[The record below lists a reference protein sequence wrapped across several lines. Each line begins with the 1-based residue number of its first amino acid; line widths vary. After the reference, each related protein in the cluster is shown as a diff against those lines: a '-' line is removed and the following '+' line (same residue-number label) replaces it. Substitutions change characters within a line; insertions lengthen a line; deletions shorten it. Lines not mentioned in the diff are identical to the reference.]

1 MQAGLASVLRGALLT
16 GLYFAGAVIAVL
28 YLRTPAD
35 VTLFWPAAGIGF
47 AAVLR
52 YGPWQSLS
60 IVVAMLLL
68 HLFVV
73 PVPPLFMAYS
83 LASNFLATLVAAWY
97 VRRSRDRER
106 RLHLR
111 TSDGFL
117 LLRGGML
124 LSAISATI
132 GTIGMVHTGMAPSAD
147 AGRVALQWAMGDLL
161 GVTCL
166 GPLLLYLFYR
176 KPDAQA
182 RYPAGRLEMLG
193 WTVLVAMML
202 GVVYTIGKMGSQYP
216 LALASLP
223 LGLLLWS
230 AVRYPPLVT
239 LVGTAIVIVCV
250 SLMTGLGVGGFER
263 PQTLHDS
270 LLMMVMLVMYSI
282 IPVLLLASRH
292 EREYATAALHQRAT
306 RDTLTGLLNRDAFEE
321 QARAL
326 LASSKETLTLI
337 YADLDHFKLVNDS
350 ASHVAG
356 DEMIRGVA
364 ALFREQFDEDTLIAR
379 TGGDEFAVLVAMDER
394 AASTRAR
401 RLLAAIENLRVAW
414 QGQNLGTTGS
424 IGLATS
430 QPPHLAFDELLSQT
444 DASCFA
450 AKELG
455 GNRSFA
461 AASNPD
467 EIRQR
472 TRAMHTAIAARE
484 ALDKRHFA
492 LWCQPIVDLR
502 NPGPWQS
509 HFEVLVRWQDAE
521 GNLRPPAELV
531 AAAERY
537 RLGPRL
543 DRYVLDATL
552 GWLEQHPEAAAQ
564 VEQCSLNIGGTTL
577 VDEDFGDYFA
587 ARLRRAPLRPE
598 QLCLEITETSVVRD
612 MTRARR
618 FIGRMHDLGCRFA
631 LDDFGTGFCS
641 FGYLRDLDVDYLK
654 IDGSFVRD
662 LDSIPDHARP
672 DDGPGHRRDNGSG
685 LSEAVVRSITE
696 IAHVLGKR
704 AVAEQAETELQL
716 EHLRGIGVDYAQ
728 GYVFARPQRIE
739 AFFAAVPD

>member
-1 MQAGLASVLRGALLT
+1 MQANLASVLRGALLT
-16 GLYFAGAVIAVL
+16 GLYFAGAVIAVF
-28 YLRTPAD
+28 YLRTPSD
-35 VTLFWPAAGIGF
+35 VTLFWPAAGIGL
-47 AAVLR
+47 AAVIR
-52 YGPWQSLS
+52 YGLWQTLT
-60 IVVAMLLL
+60 IPIAMLLL

-83 LASNFLATLVAAWY
+83 LASNTLATLVAGWY
-97 VRRSRDRER
+97 VRRGNDRNR
-106 RLHLR
+106 RIQLR
-111 TSDGFL
+111 TSDGYL
-117 LLRGGML
+117 LLRGGLL
-124 LSAISATI
+124 LSAVSAAI
-132 GTIGMVHTGMAPSAD
+132 GTAGMLHGGMAPTAD
-147 AGRVALQWAMGDLL
+147 LARVFLQWTLGDLL

-176 KPDAQA
+176 KPGGAPPRKVVGRFEVLGWSLLVA
-182 RYPAGRLEMLG
+182 LMLGLVYVTGRLG
-193 WTVLVAMML
+193 T
-202 GVVYTIGKMGSQYP
+202 QYP

-239 LVGTAIVIVCV
+239 LLGTAIVIVCV
-250 SLMTGLGVGGFER
+250 SVMTGLGMGGLDR
-263 PQTLHDS
+263 PHTLHDGV
-270 LLMMVMLVMYSI
+270 LMMAMLVMYSI

-292 EREYATAALHQRAT
+292 EHAHATAALHQRAT

-321 QARAL
+321 QARAQL
-326 LASSKETLTLI
+326 SESNGTLTLL
-337 YADLDHFKLVNDS
+337 YTDLDHFKLVNDS

-364 ALFREQFDEDTLIAR
+364 ALFRDEFGEDTLIAR
-379 TGGDEFAVLVAMDER
+379 TGGDEFAVLATMDER

-401 RLLAAIENLRVAW
+401 RLLAAIEKLRVAW
-414 QGQNLGTTGS
+414 LGQNLGTTAS

-430 QPPHLAFDELLSQT
+430 QPPHLAFDDLLSQT
-444 DASCFA
+444 DAACFA

-484 ALDKRHFA
+484 ALDHRRFA

-502 NPGPWQS
+502 NPGPSQS
-509 HFEVLVRWQDAE
+509 HFEVLVRWVDTD

-552 GWLEQHPEAAAQ
+552 TWLEQDPDAAAQ
-564 VEQCSLNIGGTTL
+564 VEQCSINIGGTTL
-577 VDEDFGDYFA
+577 VDEDFGDFVA
-587 ARLRRAPLRPE
+587 ARLRRSPLRAE

-618 FIGRMHDLGCRFA
+618 FIGRMRDLGFRFA

-662 LDSIPDHARP
+662 LDNA
-672 DDGPGHRRDNGSG
+672 G

-716 EHLRGIGVDYAQ
+716 QHLRGIGVDYAQ
-728 GYVFARPQRIE
+728 GYVFQRPRPITD
-739 AFFAAVPD
+739 FFAGDPPT

>member
-1 MQAGLASVLRGALLT
+1 MQANLASVLRGALLT
-16 GLYFAGAVIAVL
+16 GLYFAGAVAAVF
-28 YLRTPAD
+28 YLRTPSD
-35 VTLFWPAAGIGF
+35 VTLFWPAAGIGL
-47 AAVLR
+47 AAVIR
-52 YGPWQSLS
+52 YGLWQT
-60 IVVAMLLL
+60 ITIPIAMLLL

-83 LASNFLATLVAAWY
+83 LASNTLATLLAGWY
-97 VRRSRDRER
+97 VRRGHARNR
-106 RLHLR
+106 RIHLR
-111 TSDGFL
+111 TADGYL
-117 LLRGGML
+117 LLRSGILLSVVSAALGTAGML
-124 LSAISATI
+124 HA
-132 GTIGMVHTGMAPSAD
+132 GMAPASELA
-147 AGRVALQWAMGDLL
+147 RIFLQWTLGDLL

-166 GPLLLYLFYR
+166 GPLLLFLFYR
-176 KPDAQA
+176 RPGVAP
-182 RYPAGRLEMLG
+182 RRLVGRFEVLG
-193 WTVLVAMML
+193 WSILVALVL
-202 GVVYTIGKMGSQYP
+202 GVVYVTGRLGTQYP

-239 LVGTAIVIVCV
+239 LLGTAIVIVCI
-250 SLMTGLGVGGFER
+250 SLMTGLGMGGLDR
-263 PQTLHDS
+263 PQTVHDGV
-270 LLMMVMLVMYSI
+270 LMMAMLVMYSI

-292 EREYATAALHQRAT
+292 EHAQATAALHQRAT

-321 QARAL
+321 QARAQ
-326 LASSKETLTLI
+326 LAESNGTLTLI
-337 YADLDHFKLVNDS
+337 YTDLDHFKLVNDS

-364 ALFREQFDEDTLIAR
+364 ALFREEFGEDTLIAR
-379 TGGDEFAVLVAMDER
+379 TGGDEFAVLATMDEH

-401 RLLAAIENLRVAW
+401 RLLAAIEKLRVAW
-414 QGQNLGTTGS
+414 LGQNMGTTAS

-444 DASCFA
+444 DAACFA

-484 ALDKRHFA
+484 ALDQRRFA

-502 NPGPWQS
+502 NPGPSQS
-509 HFEVLVRWQDAE
+509 HFEVLVRWVDTD

-552 GWLEQHPEAAAQ
+552 TWLEQHPEAAAQ
-564 VEQCSLNIGGTTL
+564 VEQCSINIGGTTL
-577 VDEDFGDYFA
+577 VDEDFGDFVA
-587 ARLRRAPLRPE
+587 ARLRRSPLRAE

-618 FIGRMHDLGCRFA
+618 FIGRMRDLGFRFA

-662 LDSIPDHARP
+662 LDNA
-672 DDGPGHRRDNGSG
+672 G

-716 EHLRGIGVDYAQ
+716 QHLRGIGVDYAQ
-728 GYVFARPQRIE
+728 GYVFQRPRPIE
-739 AFFAAVPD
+739 EFFAADPA

>member
-1 MQAGLASVLRGALLT
+1 MQANLASVLRGALLT
-16 GLYFAGAVIAVL
+16 GLYFAGAVAAVF
-28 YLRTPAD
+28 YLRTPSD
-35 VTLFWPAAGIGF
+35 VTLFWPAAGIGL
-47 AAVLR
+47 AAVIR
-52 YGPWQSLS
+52 YGLWQT
-60 IVVAMLLL
+60 ITIPIAMLL

-83 LASNFLATLVAAWY
+83 LASNTVATLVAGWY
-97 VRRSRDRER
+97 VRRGHDRNR
-106 RLHLR
+106 RIHLHTADGYLLLR
-111 TSDGFL
+111 AGFL
-117 LLRGGML
+117 LSVLSAAIGTAGML
-124 LSAISATI
+124 HA
-132 GTIGMVHTGMAPSAD
+132 GMVPAD
-147 AGRVALQWAMGDLL
+147 ELARVFLQWTLGDLL

-176 KPDAQA
+176 KPGGAPPRKTVA
-182 RYPAGRLEMLG
+182 RLEVLG
-193 WTVLVAMML
+193 WSVLVALML
-202 GVVYTIGKMGSQYP
+202 GLVYGTGRLGTQYP

-223 LGLLLWS
+223 LALLLWS

-239 LVGTAIVIVCV
+239 LLGTSIVIVCV
-250 SLMTGLGVGGFER
+250 SLMTGLGIGGLDR
-263 PQTLHDS
+263 PNTIHDGA
-270 LLMMVMLVMYSI
+270 LMMAMLVMYSI

-292 EREYATAALHQRAT
+292 EHAQATAALHQRAT

-321 QARAL
+321 QARAQ
-326 LASSKETLTLI
+326 LAESHGTLTLL
-337 YADLDHFKLVNDS
+337 YTDLDHFKLVNDS

-364 ALFREQFDEDTLIAR
+364 ALFREEFAEDTLIAR
-379 TGGDEFAVLVAMDER
+379 TGGDEFAVLATMDER

-401 RLLAAIENLRVAW
+401 RLLAAIEKLRVAW
-414 QGQNLGTTGS
+414 LGQNLGTTAS

-444 DASCFA
+444 DAACFA

-484 ALDKRHFA
+484 ALDQRRFA

-502 NPGPWQS
+502 NPGPSQS
-509 HFEVLVRWQDAE
+509 HFEVLVRWVDTD

-552 GWLEQHPEAAAQ
+552 TWLEQQPDAAAR
-564 VEQCSLNIGGTTL
+564 VEQCSINIGGTTL
-577 VDEDFGDYFA
+577 VDEDFGDFVA
-587 ARLRRAPLRPE
+587 ARLRRSPLRAE

-618 FIGRMHDLGCRFA
+618 FIGRMRDLGFRFA

-662 LDSIPDHARP
+662 LDNA
-672 DDGPGHRRDNGSG
+672 G

-716 EHLRGIGVDYAQ
+716 QHLREIGVDYAQ
-728 GYVFARPQRIE
+728 GYVFQRPRPI
-739 AFFAAVPD
+739 ADFFAGDPD

>member
-1 MQAGLASVLRGALLT
+1 MQAGLASVVLRGALLT
-16 GLYFAGAVIAVL
+16 GLYFAGAVIAVF

-35 VTLFWPAAGIGF
+35 VTLFWPAAGIGL
-47 AAVLR
+47 AAVVR
-52 YGPWQSLS
+52 YGLPQVLT
-60 IVVAMLLL
+60 IPLAMLLL
-68 HLFVV
+68 HLVVV
-73 PVPPLFMAYS
+73 PVPPLFLAYS
-83 LASNFLATLVAAWY
+83 LASNTLATLFAGWY
-97 VRRSRDRER
+97 VRRNLHFDRR
-106 RLHLR
+106 IHLR
-111 TSDGFL
+111 TSDGFM
-117 LLRGGML
+117 LLRGGLL
-124 LSAISATI
+124 LSVVSASI
-132 GTIGMVHTGMAPSAD
+132 GSIGMLHAGMTTASELP
-147 AGRVALQWAMGDLL
+147 RVFLQWSLGDLL
-161 GVTCL
+161 GITCL

-176 KPDAQA
+176 KPGVSERRATP
-182 RYPAGRLEMLG
+182 RFEILG
-193 WTVLVAMML
+193 WSVLVALML
-202 GVVYTIGKMGSQYP
+202 GLVYLTGRLGSQYP

-239 LVGTAIVIVCV
+239 LTGTAITIICV
-250 SLMTGLGVGGFER
+250 SLMTGLGMGGLER
-263 PQTLHDS
+263 PQTVHDS
-270 LLMMVMLVMYSI
+270 VLLMVMLVMYSI
-282 IPVLLLASRH
+282 IPVLLASRH
-292 EREYATAALHQRAT
+292 EHAHVTAALHQRAT

-326 LASSKETLTLI
+326 LAESKATLTLL
-337 YADLDHFKLVNDS
+337 YVDLDHFKLVNDS

-364 ALFREQFDEDTLIAR
+364 ALFRDEFGDNALIAR
-379 TGGDEFAVLVAMDER
+379 TGGDEFAVLATVDER

-401 RLLAAIENLRVAW
+401 RLLAAIEKLRVAW
-414 QGQNLGTTGS
+414 QGQNLGTTAS
-424 IGLATS
+424 IGMATS
-430 QPPHLAFDELLSQT
+430 LSPHDTFDELLSQT
-444 DASCFA
+444 DAACFA

-461 AASNPD
+461 AAANPD

-472 TRAMHTAIAARE
+472 TRAMHTANAARE
-484 ALDKRHFA
+484 ALDQRRFT

-502 NPGPWQS
+502 NPGPAQS
-509 HFEVLVRWQDAE
+509 HFEVLVRWLDTD
-521 GNLRPPAELV
+521 GKLRPPAELV
-531 AAAERY
+531 AAAERF

-552 GWLEQHPEAAAQ
+552 EWLEQHPEAAAR
-564 VEQCSLNIGGTTL
+564 VEQCSINIGGTTL
-577 VDEDFGDYFA
+577 VDEDFGDYVA
-587 ARLRRAPLRPE
+587 ARLRRSPLRAE

-618 FIGRMHDLGCRFA
+618 FISRMRDLGCRFA

-662 LDSIPDHARP
+662 LDNA
-672 DDGPGHRRDNGSG
+672 G

-716 EHLRGIGVDYAQ
+716 RHLREIGVDYAQ
-728 GYVFARPQRIE
+728 GYVFQRPRPIE
-739 AFFAAVPD
+739 DFFGGQTA

>member
-1 MQAGLASVLRGALLT
+1 MQARLASVLRGALLT
-16 GLYFAGAVIAVL
+16 GLYFAGAVIAVF

-35 VTLFWPAAGIGF
+35 VTLFWPAAGIGL

-52 YGPWQSLS
+52 YGLWQTLT
-60 IVVAMLLL
+60 IPVAMLLL

-73 PVPPLFMAYS
+73 PVPPVFLGYS
-83 LASNFLATLVAAWY
+83 LASNTLATLLAGWY
-97 VRRSRDRER
+97 VRRGHDRNR
-106 RLHLR
+106 RIHLR

-117 LLRGGML
+117 LLRGGLL
-124 LSAISATI
+124 LSVVSAGI
-132 GTIGMVHTGMAPSAD
+132 GSVGMLHAGMAP
-147 AGRVALQWAMGDLL
+147 AGDIVRLFLQWTLGDLL
-161 GVTCL
+161 GVSTL

-176 KPDAQA
+176 KQGSPA
-182 RYPAGRLEMLG
+182 RKESRRLELLAWPLTVALVLAMVFLVGNLG
-193 WTVLVAMML
+193 T
-202 GVVYTIGKMGSQYP
+202 QYP

-223 LGLLLWS
+223 LGLLIFS
-230 AVRYPPLVT
+230 AVRYTPLVT
-239 LVGTAIVIVCV
+239 LLGTTIVIVCV
-250 SLMTGLGVGGFER
+250 SLMTGLGLGGLER
-263 PQTLHDS
+263 PQTMHDS
-270 LLMMVMLVMYSI
+270 VLMMSMLVMYSI

-292 EREYATAALHQRAT
+292 EHAAATAALHQRAT

-321 QARAL
+321 QARAQ
-326 LASSKETLTLI
+326 LAAGTGTLTLL

-364 ALFREQFDEDTLIAR
+364 ALFREEFGEDTLIAR
-379 TGGDEFAVLVAMDER
+379 TGGDEFAVLATIDER

-401 RLLAAIENLRVAW
+401 RLLSAIERMRVAW
-414 QGQNLGTTGS
+414 LGQNLGTTAS

-430 QPPHLAFDELLSQT
+430 EPPHLAFDDLLSQT
-444 DASCFA
+444 DAACFA

-467 EIRQR
+467 ELRQR
-472 TRAMHTAIAARE
+472 TRAMHSAMAARE
-484 ALDKRHFA
+484 ALDQRRFV

-502 NPGPWQS
+502 NPAPPQS
-509 HFEVLVRWQDAE
+509 HFEVLVRWMDTD

-543 DRYVLDATL
+543 DRFVLDATL
-552 GWLEQHPEAAAQ
+552 GWLEQHPEATAQ
-564 VEQCSLNIGGTTL
+564 VEQCCINIGGTTL
-577 VDEDFGDYFA
+577 VDEDFGDFVA
-587 ARLRRAPLRPE
+587 ARLRRSPLRAE

-612 MTRARR
+612 MTRARH
-618 FIGRMHDLGCRFA
+618 FIGRMRDLGCRFA

-662 LDSIPDHARP
+662 LDDIHDE
-672 DDGPGHRRDNGSG
+672 GGS

-716 EHLRGIGVDYAQ
+716 QRLREIGVDYAQ
-728 GYVFARPQRIE
+728 GYVYQRPRPIA
-739 AFFAAVPD
+739 AFFAGDLG

>member
-1 MQAGLASVLRGALLT
+1 MQAGMASVLRGALLT
-16 GLYFAGAVIAVL
+16 GLYLVGAVAAVF

-35 VTLFWPAAGIGF
+35 VTLFWPASGIGY
-47 AAVLR
+47 AAVVRYGLR
-52 YGPWQSLS
+52 YAA
-60 IVVAMLLL
+60 IVPIATLLL

-83 LASNFLATLVAAWY
+83 IASNTLATLLAGWY
-97 VRRSRDRER
+97 ARRGRDR

-111 TSDGFL
+111 TSDGFM
-117 LLRGGML
+117 LLRGGAL
-124 LSAISATI
+124 LSLTSGAIGS
-132 GTIGMVHTGMAPSAD
+132 IGMLHSGMAPTSD
-147 AGRVALQWAMGDLL
+147 IDRVFLQWALGDLL
-161 GVTCL
+161 GVSCL
-166 GPLLLYLFYR
+166 APLLLYLLYR
-176 KPDAQA
+176 KPDPLA
-182 RYPAGRLEMLG
+182 RRAANHYELIA
-193 WTVLVAMML
+193 WSVLVVLML
-202 GVVYTIGKMGSQYP
+202 GVVYSIGKVGSQYP

-239 LVGTAIVIVCV
+239 LLGTSIVIVCI
-250 SLMTGLGVGGFER
+250 SMMTGLGVGGLDR

-270 LLMMVMLVMYSI
+270 VLMMVMLVMYSI
-282 IPVLLLASRH
+282 IPVLLLASRQEH
-292 EREYATAALHQRAT
+292 AHATAALHQRAT
-306 RDTLTGLLNRDAFEE
+306 RDTLTGLLNRDTFEE
-321 QARAL
+321 QARQQL
-326 LASSKETLTLI
+326 LASSDTLSLL

-356 DEMIRGVA
+356 DEMIRSVA
-364 ALFREQFDEDTLIAR
+364 ALVRGEFGDDALVAR

-394 AASTRAR
+394 TASSRAR
-401 RLLAAIENLRVAW
+401 FLLGAIERLRVAW
-414 QGQNLGTTGS
+414 QGQNLGTTCS

-430 QPPHLAFDELLSQT
+430 QPPHMGFDELLSQT
-444 DASCFA
+444 DAACFA

-455 GNRSFA
+455 GNRSYA

-467 EIRQR
+467 ELRQR
-472 TRAMHTAIAARE
+472 ARAMHSAIAARE
-484 ALDKRHFA
+484 ALDQRRFT

-502 NPGPWQS
+502 KPGAPQS
-509 HFEVLVRWQDAE
+509 HFEVLVRWLDSD
-521 GNLRPPAELV
+521 GKLRPPAELV

-552 GWLEQHPEAAAQ
+552 SWLEQHPDAAAQ
-564 VEQCSLNIGGTTL
+564 VEQCSINIGGTTL

-587 ARLRRAPLRPE
+587 ARLRRGPLRPQ

-618 FIGRMHDLGCRFA
+618 FIGRMRDLGCRFA

-662 LDSIPDHARP
+662 LD
-672 DDGPGHRRDNGSG
+672 NTG

-704 AVAEQAETELQL
+704 AVAEQAETEMQLQQ
-716 EHLRGIGVDYAQ
+716 LREIGVDYAQ
-728 GYVFARPQRIE
+728 GYVFARPQPVE
-739 AFFAAVPD
+739 AFFAGEPAAA

>member
-1 MQAGLASVLRGALLT
+1 MQARLASVLRGALLT
-16 GLYFAGAVIAVL
+16 GLYFAGAVIAVF
-28 YLRTPAD
+28 YLRTPSD
-35 VTLFWPAAGIGF
+35 VTLFWPAAGIGL
-47 AAVLR
+47 AAVIR
-52 YGPWQSLS
+52 YGLWQTLT
-60 IVVAMLLL
+60 IPIAMLLL

-83 LASNFLATLVAAWY
+83 LASNTLATLVAGWY
-97 VRRSRDRER
+97 VRRGHER
-106 RLHLR
+106 NRRIQLR
-111 TSDGFL
+111 TSDGYL
-117 LLRGGML
+117 LLRGGLL
-124 LSAISATI
+124 LSAVSAAI
-132 GTIGMVHTGMAPSAD
+132 GTTGMLHGGMAPTAD
-147 AGRVALQWAMGDLL
+147 LARVFLQWTLGDLL

-176 KPDAQA
+176 KPGGAPPRKVVGRFEVLGWSLLVA
-182 RYPAGRLEMLG
+182 LMLGLVYVTGRLG
-193 WTVLVAMML
+193 T
-202 GVVYTIGKMGSQYP
+202 QYP

-239 LVGTAIVIVCV
+239 LLGTSIVIVCV
-250 SLMTGLGVGGFER
+250 SLMTGLGMGGLDR
-263 PQTLHDS
+263 PNTIHDGA
-270 LLMMVMLVMYSI
+270 LMMAMLVMYSI

-292 EREYATAALHQRAT
+292 EHAHATAALHQRAT

-321 QARAL
+321 QARAQ
-326 LASSKETLTLI
+326 LAESNGTLTLL
-337 YADLDHFKLVNDS
+337 YTDLDHFKLVNDS

-364 ALFREQFDEDTLIAR
+364 ALFRDEFGEDTLIAR
-379 TGGDEFAVLVAMDER
+379 TGGDEFAVLATMDER

-401 RLLAAIENLRVAW
+401 RLLAAIEKLRVAW
-414 QGQNLGTTGS
+414 LGQNLGTTAS

-444 DASCFA
+444 DAACFA

-461 AASNPD
+461 TASNPD

-484 ALDKRHFA
+484 ALDQRRFA

-502 NPGPWQS
+502 NPGPSQS
-509 HFEVLVRWQDAE
+509 HFEVLVRWVDTD

-552 GWLEQHPEAAAQ
+552 TWLEQHPDAAAQ
-564 VEQCSLNIGGTTL
+564 VEQCSINIGGTTL
-577 VDEDFGDYFA
+577 VDEDFGDFVA
-587 ARLRRAPLRPE
+587 ARLRRSPLRAE

-618 FIGRMHDLGCRFA
+618 FIGRMRDLGFRFA

-662 LDSIPDHARP
+662 LDNA
-672 DDGPGHRRDNGSG
+672 G

-716 EHLRGIGVDYAQ
+716 QHLREIGVDYAQ
-728 GYVFARPQRIE
+728 GYVFQRPRPITD
-739 AFFAAVPD
+739 FFVGDPA

>member
-1 MQAGLASVLRGALLT
+1 MQAVMASVLRGALLT
-16 GLYFAGAVIAVL
+16 GLYFAGAVIAVF

-35 VTLFWPAAGIGF
+35 VTLFWPASGIGF
-47 AAVLR
+47 AAVVR
-52 YGPWQSLS
+52 YGLWQVLT
-60 IVVAMLLL
+60 IPLALLLL

-73 PVPPLFMAYS
+73 PVPPLFLAYS
-83 LASNFLATLVAAWY
+83 IASNTLATLLAGWY
-97 VRRSRDRER
+97 VRHGHQRDR

-111 TSDGFL
+111 TSDGFM
-117 LLRGGML
+117 LLRCGFL
-124 LSAISATI
+124 LSLASATI
-132 GTIGMVHTGMAPSAD
+132 GSVGMLHAGMAPAAD
-147 AGRVALQWAMGDLL
+147 IPRVFLQWALGDLL
-161 GVTCL
+161 GVTSA
-166 GPLLLYLFYR
+166 GPLLLYMFYR
-176 KPDAQA
+176 KPGVAA
-182 RYPAGRLEMLG
+182 HRKTSVLELVG
-193 WTVLVAMML
+193 WSALVVLTL
-202 GVVYTIGKMGSQYP
+202 GVVFAIGRMGSQYP

-223 LGLLLWS
+223 LGLLLLS

-239 LVGTAIVIVCV
+239 LLGTTLVIVCV
-250 SLMTGLGVGGFER
+250 SLMTGLGMGGFER
-263 PQTLHDS
+263 PQTVHDS
-270 LLMMVMLVMYSI
+270 MLMMAMLVMYSI

-292 EREYATAALHQRAT
+292 EHAHATAALHQRAT

-321 QARAL
+321 QARAQ
-326 LASSKETLTLI
+326 LADSNHTLTLI
-337 YADLDHFKLVNDS
+337 YVDLDHFKLVNDS

-364 ALFREQFDEDTLIAR
+364 AVFNDEFDEDTLIAR
-379 TGGDEFAVLVAMDER
+379 TGGDEFAVLAAIDER
-394 AASTRAR
+394 AANTRSR
-401 RLLAAIENLRVAW
+401 RLLSAIEKLRVAW
-414 QGQNLGTTGS
+414 QGQNLGTTAS

-430 QPPHLAFDELLSQT
+430 QPPHPAFDELLSQT
-444 DASCFA
+444 DAACFA

-472 TRAMHTAIAARE
+472 TRAMHSAIAARE
-484 ALDKRHFA
+484 ALDQRRFV
-492 LWCQPIVDLR
+492 LWCQPIIDLR
-502 NPGPWQS
+502 HPGPLQS
-509 HFEVLVRWQDAE
+509 HFEVLVRWLDTD

-564 VEQCSLNIGGTTL
+564 VEQCSINIGGTTL
-577 VDEDFGDYFA
+577 VDEDFGDFLA
-587 ARLRRAPLRPE
+587 ARLRRSPLRAE

-618 FIGRMHDLGCRFA
+618 FIGRMRDLGCRFA

-662 LDSIPDHARP
+662 LDN
-672 DDGPGHRRDNGSG
+672 NGG

-716 EHLRGIGVDYAQ
+716 QHLREMGVDFAQ
-728 GYVFARPQRIE
+728 GYVFQRPQPIDG
-739 AFFAAVPD
+739 FFGLEKA

>member
-1 MQAGLASVLRGALLT
+1 MQANLASVLRGALLT
-16 GLYFAGAVIAVL
+16 GLYFAGAVAAVF
-28 YLRTPAD
+28 YLRTPSD
-35 VTLFWPAAGIGF
+35 VTLFWPAAGIGL
-47 AAVLR
+47 AAVIR
-52 YGPWQSLS
+52 YGLWQT
-60 IVVAMLLL
+60 ITIPIAMLL

-83 LASNFLATLVAAWY
+83 LASNTVATLVAGWY
-97 VRRSRDRER
+97 VRRGHDRNR
-106 RLHLR
+106 RIHLHTADGYLLLR
-111 TSDGFL
+111 AGFL
-117 LLRGGML
+117 LSVLSAAIGTAGML
-124 LSAISATI
+124 HA
-132 GTIGMVHTGMAPSAD
+132 GMVPAD
-147 AGRVALQWAMGDLL
+147 ELARVFLQWTLGDLL

-176 KPDAQA
+176 KPGGAPPRKTVA
-182 RYPAGRLEMLG
+182 RFEVLG
-193 WTVLVAMML
+193 WSVLVALML
-202 GVVYTIGKMGSQYP
+202 GLVYGTGRLGTQYP

-223 LGLLLWS
+223 LALLLWS

-239 LVGTAIVIVCV
+239 LLGTSIVIVCV
-250 SLMTGLGVGGFER
+250 SLMTGLGIGGLDR
-263 PQTLHDS
+263 PNTIHDGA
-270 LLMMVMLVMYSI
+270 LMMAMLVMYSI

-292 EREYATAALHQRAT
+292 EHAQATAALHQRAT

-321 QARAL
+321 QARAQ
-326 LASSKETLTLI
+326 LAESHGTLTLL
-337 YADLDHFKLVNDS
+337 YTDLDHFKLVNDS

-364 ALFREQFDEDTLIAR
+364 ALFREEFAEDTLIAR
-379 TGGDEFAVLVAMDER
+379 TGGDEFAVLATMDER

-401 RLLAAIENLRVAW
+401 RLLAAIEKLRVAW
-414 QGQNLGTTGS
+414 LGQNLGTTAS

-444 DASCFA
+444 DAACFA

-484 ALDKRHFA
+484 ALDQRRFA

-502 NPGPWQS
+502 NPGPSQS
-509 HFEVLVRWQDAE
+509 HFEVLVRWVDTD

-552 GWLEQHPEAAAQ
+552 TWLEQQPDAAAR
-564 VEQCSLNIGGTTL
+564 VEQCSINIGGTTL
-577 VDEDFGDYFA
+577 VDEDFGDFVA
-587 ARLRRAPLRPE
+587 ARLRRSPLRAE

-618 FIGRMHDLGCRFA
+618 FIGRMRDLGFRFA

-662 LDSIPDHARP
+662 LDNA
-672 DDGPGHRRDNGSG
+672 G

-716 EHLRGIGVDYAQ
+716 QHLRGIGVDYAQ
-728 GYVFARPQRIE
+728 GYVFQRPRPI
-739 AFFAAVPD
+739 ADFFAGDPD

>member
-1 MQAGLASVLRGALLT
+1 MQARLASVLRGALLT
-16 GLYFAGAVIAVL
+16 GLYFAGAVIAVF
-28 YLRTPAD
+28 YLRTPSD
-35 VTLFWPAAGIGF
+35 VTLFWPAAGIGL
-47 AAVLR
+47 AAVIR
-52 YGPWQSLS
+52 YGLWQT
-60 IVVAMLLL
+60 ITIPIAMLLL

-83 LASNFLATLVAAWY
+83 LASNTLATLLAGWY
-97 VRRSRDRER
+97 VRRGHDRNR
-106 RLHLR
+106 RIHLR
-111 TSDGFL
+111 TADGYL
-117 LLRGGML
+117 LLRGGLL
-124 LSAISATI
+124 LSVVSAAI
-132 GTIGMVHTGMAPSAD
+132 GTAGMLHAGMVPGVDLA
-147 AGRVALQWAMGDLL
+147 RVFLQWTLGDLL

-176 KPDAQA
+176 KPGGAPP
-182 RYPAGRLEMLG
+182 RKMVGRFEVLGWSGLVALMLG
-193 WTVLVAMML
+193 LVYVTGKL
-202 GVVYTIGKMGSQYP
+202 GTQYP

-230 AVRYPPLVT
+230 AVRYTPLVT
-239 LVGTAIVIVCV
+239 LLGTSIVIVCV
-250 SLMTGLGVGGFER
+250 SLMTGLGMGGLDR
-263 PQTLHDS
+263 PNTIHDGA
-270 LLMMVMLVMYSI
+270 LMMAMLVMYSI

-292 EREYATAALHQRAT
+292 EHAQATAALHQRAT

-321 QARAL
+321 QARAQ
-326 LASSKETLTLI
+326 LAESKGTLTLL
-337 YADLDHFKLVNDS
+337 YTDLDHFKLVNDS

-364 ALFREQFDEDTLIAR
+364 ALFREEFADDTLIAR
-379 TGGDEFAVLVAMDER
+379 TGGDEFAVLATMDER

-401 RLLAAIENLRVAW
+401 RLLAAIEKLRVAW
-414 QGQNLGTTGS
+414 LGQNLGTTAS

-444 DASCFA
+444 DAACFA

-484 ALDKRHFA
+484 ALDQRRFA

-502 NPGPWQS
+502 NPGPSQS
-509 HFEVLVRWQDAE
+509 HFEVLVRWLDTD

-552 GWLEQHPEAAAQ
+552 TWLEQQPEAAAQ
-564 VEQCSLNIGGTTL
+564 VEQCSINIGGTTL
-577 VDEDFGDYFA
+577 VDEDFGDFVA
-587 ARLRRAPLRPE
+587 ARLRRSPLRAE

-618 FIGRMHDLGCRFA
+618 FIGRMRDLGFRFA

-662 LDSIPDHARP
+662 LD
-672 DDGPGHRRDNGSG
+672 NTG

-716 EHLRGIGVDYAQ
+716 QHLRGIGVDYAQ
-728 GYVFARPQRIE
+728 GYVFQRPRPIGD
-739 AFFAAVPD
+739 FFAGDPD

>member
-1 MQAGLASVLRGALLT
+1 MPFLDSRRGRQLLERAL
-16 GLYFAGAVIAVL
+16 
-28 YLRTPAD
+28 D
-35 VTLFWPAAGIGF
+35 
-47 AAVLR
+47 
-52 YGPWQSLS
+52 
-60 IVVAMLLL
+60 
-68 HLFVV
+68 
-73 PVPPLFMAYS
+73 
-83 LASNFLATLVAAWY
+83 
-97 VRRSRDRER
+97 
-106 RLHLR
+106 
-111 TSDGFL
+111 
-117 LLRGGML
+117 
-124 LSAISATI
+124 
-132 GTIGMVHTGMAPSAD
+132 
-147 AGRVALQWAMGDLL
+147 
-161 GVTCL
+161 
-166 GPLLLYLFYR
+166 
-176 KPDAQA
+176 
-182 RYPAGRLEMLG
+182 
-193 WTVLVAMML
+193 
-202 GVVYTIGKMGSQYP
+202 
-216 LALASLP
+216 LALRLAP
-223 LGLLLWS
+223 CRCI
-230 AVRYPPLVT
+230 A
-239 LVGTAIVIVCV
+239 AH
-250 SLMTGLGVGGFER
+250 GGGIR
-263 PQTLHDS
+263 GWRLRRGRRT
-270 LLMMVMLVMYSI
+270 
-282 IPVLLLASRH
+282 
-292 EREYATAALHQRAT
+292 EREHATAALHQRAT

-326 LASSKETLTLI
+326 LASSREVLTLI
-337 YADLDHFKLVNDS
+337 YVDLDHFKLVNDS

-364 ALFREQFDEDTLIAR
+364 ALFRDEFDEDTLIAR
-379 TGGDEFAVLVAMDER
+379 TGGDEFAVLAAMDER
-394 AASTRAR
+394 TASTRAR
-401 RLLAAIENLRVAW
+401 RLLAAIEKLRVAW

-430 QPPHLAFDELLSQT
+430 QPPHMAFDELLSQT
-444 DASCFA
+444 DAACFA

-484 ALDKRHFA
+484 ALDKRHFV

-509 HFEVLVRWQDAE
+509 HFEVLVRWQDAD

-552 GWLEQHPEAAAQ
+552 GWLEQRPEAAAQ

-587 ARLRRAPLRPE
+587 ARLRRGPLRPE

-618 FIGRMHDLGCRFA
+618 FIGRMRDLGCRFA

-662 LDSIPDHARP
+662 LDRSPDGGRH
-672 DDGPGHRRDNGSG
+672 DNGGG

-716 EHLRGIGVDYAQ
+716 QQLRGIGVDYAQ
-728 GYVFARPQRIE
+728 GYVFSRPQPIE
-739 AFFAAVPD
+739 AFFAGEAAAT

>member
-1 MQAGLASVLRGALLT
+1 MQAGMASVLRGALLT
-16 GLYFAGAVIAVL
+16 GLYLAGAVIAVF

-35 VTLFWPAAGIGF
+35 VTLFWPASGIGF
-47 AAVLR
+47 AATVRYGLR
-52 YGPWQSLS
+52 YVL
-60 IVVAMLLL
+60 IVPIATLLL
-68 HLFVV
+68 HLAVV
-73 PVPPLFMAYS
+73 PVPAAFLPYS
-83 LASNFLATLVAAWY
+83 IGSNTIATLVAAWY
-97 VRRSRDRER
+97 VRRRAGGRI
-106 RLHLR
+106 HLR
-111 TSDGFL
+111 TSDGLL
-117 LLRGGML
+117 LLRGGIL
-124 LSAISATI
+124 LSIVSSSI
-132 GTIGMVHTGMAPSAD
+132 GTIGMLQSGMAPAGD
-147 AGRVALQWAMGDLL
+147 APRIALQWAFGDLL
-161 GVTCL
+161 GVTCM
-166 GPLLLYLFYR
+166 GPLLLYLFFA
-176 KPDAQA
+176 DQA
-182 RYPAGRLEMLG
+182 SRRLQRVAVSRLEMAL
-193 WTVLVAMML
+193 WAVSVVFTLA
-202 GVVYTIGKMGSQYP
+202 VVYMIGKLGSQYP

-223 LGLLLWS
+223 LALLLWS

-239 LVGTAIVIVCV
+239 LLSTALVIVCV
-250 SLMTGLGVGGFER
+250 SLITGLGMGGFDR

-270 LLMMVMLVMYSI
+270 MLMMVMLVVYSVT
-282 IPVLLLASRH
+282 PVLLLASRQEH
-292 EREYATAALHQRAT
+292 AHATAALHQRAT

-326 LASSKETLTLI
+326 IAGNKDTLTLL

-364 ALFREQFDEDTLIAR
+364 GLVRDVFGEDALIAR
-379 TGGDEFAVLVAMDER
+379 TGGDEFAVLAEMDER
-394 AASTRAR
+394 TASARAR
-401 RLLAAIENLRVAW
+401 RLLDNIERLRVAW
-414 QGQNLGTTGS
+414 QGQNLGTTAS

-430 QPPHLAFDELLSQT
+430 QAPHPAFDEMLSQT
-444 DASCFA
+444 DAACFA

-472 TRAMHTAIAARE
+472 TRAMHSAIAARE
-484 ALDKRHFA
+484 ALDQRRFA

-502 NPGPWQS
+502 NPGPPQS
-509 HFEVLVRWQDAE
+509 HFEVLTRWLDSE
-521 GNLRPPAELV
+521 GKLRPPAELV

-552 GWLEQHPEAAAQ
+552 TWLEQHPEAAAQ
-564 VEQCSLNIGGTTL
+564 VEQCSINIGGTTL

-587 ARLRRAPLRPE
+587 ARLRRGPLRPE

-618 FIGRMHDLGCRFA
+618 FIGRMRDLGCRFA

-662 LDSIPDHARP
+662 LDDS
-672 DDGPGHRRDNGSG
+672 RDNGGG

-716 EHLRGIGVDYAQ
+716 QHLRDLGVDYAQ
-728 GYVFARPQRIE
+728 GYVFQRPKPIDE
-739 AFFAAVPD
+739 FFAGATA

>member
-35 VTLFWPAAGIGF
+35 VTLFWPAAGIGY

-52 YGPWQSLS
+52 YGYWQVLS
-60 IVVAMLLL
+60 ILVAMLLL

-73 PVPPLFMAYS
+73 PVPPLFLAFS
-83 LASNFLATLVAAWY
+83 LVSNTLATAVAAWY
-97 VRRSRDRER
+97 VRRNRPPER
-106 RLHLR
+106 RLSLR
-111 TSDGFL
+111 TGDGFL

-124 LSAISATI
+124 LSAISAGI
-132 GTIGMVHTGMAPSAD
+132 GTIGMVQAGMAPASD
-147 AGRVALQWAMGDLL
+147 AGRVILQWTMGDLL

-166 GPLLLYLFYR
+166 APLLLYLFYR
-176 KPDAQA
+176 RPAPKV
-182 RYPAGRLEMLG
+182 RYPATRAEMAL
-193 WTVLVAMML
+193 WTVLVALML
-202 GVVYTIGKMGSQYP
+202 GVVYTIGKLGSQYP

-230 AVRYPPLVT
+230 AVRYPPMIT
-239 LVGTAIVIVCV
+239 LAGTSIVIVCT

-270 LLMMVMLVMYSI
+270 MLMMVMLVMYSI

-292 EREYATAALHQRAT
+292 EREHATAALHQRAT
-306 RDTLTGLLNRDAFEE
+306 RDTLTKLLNRDAFEE

-326 LASSKETLTLI
+326 LAGSGETLSLI

-364 ALFREQFDEDTLIAR
+364 ALVRREFGEDPLIAR
-379 TGGDEFAVLVAMDER
+379 TGGDEFAVLAAMDER
-394 AASTRAR
+394 TASLRAR
-401 RLLAAIENLRVAW
+401 RLLSAIEGMRVAW
-414 QGQNLGTTGS
+414 QGQNLGTTCS

-430 QPPHLAFDELLSQT
+430 LPPHIGFDELLSLT
-444 DASCFA
+444 DAACFA

-455 GNRSFA
+455 GNRLFA

-467 EIRQR
+467 EIRSR
-472 TRAMHTAIAARE
+472 TRAMHSAIAARE
-484 ALDKRHFA
+484 ALDQRRFA

-502 NPGPWQS
+502 QPGAPQS
-509 HFEVLVRWQDAE
+509 HFEVLVRWLDTD

-552 GWLEQHPEAAAQ
+552 GWLEAHPEAAAQ
-564 VEQCSLNIGGTTL
+564 VEQCSINIGGPTL

-587 ARLRRAPLRPE
+587 ARLRRSPLRPE

-618 FIGRMHDLGCRFA
+618 FIGRMRDLGCRFA

-641 FGYLRDLDVDYLK
+641 FGYLRDLHVDYLK

-662 LDSIPDHARP
+662 LEHA
-672 DDGPGHRRDNGSG
+672 G
-685 LSEAVVRSITE
+685 LSESVVRAITE

-716 EHLRGIGVDYAQ
+716 AHLREIGVDYAQ
-728 GYVFARPQRIE
+728 GYVFQRPQSID
-739 AFFAAVPD
+739 AFFAAESA

>member
-1 MQAGLASVLRGALLT
+1 MQANLASVLRGALLT
-16 GLYFAGAVIAVL
+16 GLYFAGAVAAVF
-28 YLRTPAD
+28 YLRTPSD
-35 VTLFWPAAGIGF
+35 VTLLWPAAGIGL

-52 YGPWQSLS
+52 YGLWQT
-60 IVVAMLLL
+60 ITIPIAMLLL

-83 LASNFLATLVAAWY
+83 LASNTLATLMAGWY
-97 VRRSRDRER
+97 MRRGHNRNR
-106 RLHLR
+106 RIHLR
-111 TSDGFL
+111 TADGYL
-117 LLRGGML
+117 LLRGGLL
-124 LSAISATI
+124 LSVVSAAIGS
-132 GTIGMVHTGMAPSAD
+132 IGMLHAGMVPAAD
-147 AGRVALQWAMGDLL
+147 LARVFLQWTLGDLL
-161 GVTCL
+161 GVTCM

-176 KPDAQA
+176 KPGAPTRKMVR
-182 RYPAGRLEMLG
+182 RYEVLGWSLLVALMLG
-193 WTVLVAMML
+193 LVYMTGKL
-202 GVVYTIGKMGSQYP
+202 GTQYP
-216 LALASLP
+216 LTLASLP

-239 LVGTAIVIVCV
+239 LLGTAIVIVCV
-250 SLMTGLGVGGFER
+250 SVMTGLGLGGLDR
-263 PQTLHDS
+263 PQTVHDGV
-270 LLMMVMLVMYSI
+270 LMMAMLVMYSI

-292 EREYATAALHQRAT
+292 EHAHATAALHQRAT

-321 QARAL
+321 QARAHLAESTATLSL
-326 LASSKETLTLI
+326 LYT
-337 YADLDHFKLVNDS
+337 DLDHFKLVNDS

-364 ALFREQFDEDTLIAR
+364 ALFREEFGGDTLIAR
-379 TGGDEFAVLVAMDER
+379 TGGDEFAVLASMDER

-401 RLLAAIENLRVAW
+401 RVLAAIERLRVAW
-414 QGQNLGTTGS
+414 QGQNLGTTAS

-444 DASCFA
+444 DAACFA

-484 ALDKRHFA
+484 ALDQRRFV
-492 LWCQPIVDLR
+492 LWCQPIIDLR
-502 NPGPWQS
+502 TPGPTQS
-509 HFEVLVRWQDAE
+509 HFEVLVRWLDTD

-543 DRYVLDATL
+543 DRYVLDTTL
-552 GWLEQHPEAAAQ
+552 TWLEQHPEAASQ
-564 VEQCSLNIGGTTL
+564 VEQCSINIGGTTL
-577 VDEDFGDYFA
+577 VDEDFGDFVA
-587 ARLRRAPLRPE
+587 ARLRRSPLRAE

-612 MTRARR
+612 MTRARD
-618 FIGRMHDLGCRFA
+618 FIGRMRDLGFRFA

-662 LDSIPDHARP
+662 LDNSH
-672 DDGPGHRRDNGSG
+672 GKGSG

-716 EHLRGIGVDYAQ
+716 QHLREIGVDYAQ
-728 GYVFARPQRIE
+728 GNVFQRPRPI
-739 AFFAAVPD
+739 ADFFAVDPA

>member
-1 MQAGLASVLRGALLT
+1 MQAYLASVLRGALLT
-16 GLYFAGAVIAVL
+16 GLYFAGAVAAVF
-28 YLRTPAD
+28 YLRTPSD
-35 VTLFWPAAGIGF
+35 VTLFWPAAGVGL
-47 AAVLR
+47 AAVIR
-52 YGPWQSLS
+52 YGLWQT
-60 IVVAMLLL
+60 ITIPIAMLLL

-83 LASNFLATLVAAWY
+83 LASNTLATLLAGWY
-97 VRRSRDRER
+97 VRRGQQHDRR
-106 RLHLR
+106 IHLR
-111 TSDGFL
+111 TADGYMLLRSGL
-117 LLRGGML
+117 LLSVVSAAIGTAGML
-124 LSAISATI
+124 HA
-132 GTIGMVHTGMAPSAD
+132 GMAPTTELA
-147 AGRVALQWAMGDLL
+147 RVFLQWTLGDLL

-176 KPDAQA
+176 KPGIPPRKAV
-182 RYPAGRLEMLG
+182 GRFEVLSWSILVALMLG
-193 WTVLVAMML
+193 LVYVTGKL
-202 GVVYTIGKMGSQYP
+202 GTQYP

-239 LVGTAIVIVCV
+239 LLGTAIVIVCV
-250 SLMTGLGVGGFER
+250 SVMTGLGMGGLDR
-263 PQTLHDS
+263 PQTVHDGV
-270 LLMMVMLVMYSI
+270 LMMAMLVMYSI

-292 EREYATAALHQRAT
+292 EHASATAALHQRAT

-321 QARAL
+321 QARAQ
-326 LASSKETLTLI
+326 LAESNSTLTLL
-337 YADLDHFKLVNDS
+337 YTDLDHFKLVNDS

-364 ALFREQFDEDTLIAR
+364 ALFRDEFGEESLIAR
-379 TGGDEFAVLVAMDER
+379 TGGDEFVVLAPLDER

-401 RLLAAIENLRVAW
+401 RLLAAIEKLRVAW
-414 QGQNLGTTGS
+414 LGQNLGTTAS
-424 IGLATS
+424 MGLATS
-430 QPPHLAFDELLSQT
+430 QPPHLAFDELLSLT
-444 DASCFA
+444 DAACFA

-484 ALDKRHFA
+484 ALDQRHFA

-502 NPGPWQS
+502 NPGSLQS
-509 HFEVLVRWQDAE
+509 HFEVLVRWLDTD
-521 GNLRPPAELV
+521 GKLRPPAELV

-552 GWLEQHPEAAAQ
+552 TWLEQHPEAAAR
-564 VEQCSLNIGGTTL
+564 VEQCSINIGGTTL
-577 VDEDFGDYFA
+577 VDEDFGDFVS
-587 ARLRRAPLRPE
+587 ARLRRSPLRAE

-618 FIGRMHDLGCRFA
+618 FIGRMRDLGFRFA

-662 LDSIPDHARP
+662 LDDIHDEA
-672 DDGPGHRRDNGSG
+672 SG

-716 EHLRGIGVDYAQ
+716 QHLREIGVDYAQ
-728 GYVFARPQRIE
+728 GYVFQRPRPI
-739 AFFAAVPD
+739 ADFFAGEAD

>member
-1 MQAGLASVLRGALLT
+1 MQAYLASVLRGALLT
-16 GLYFAGAVIAVL
+16 GLYFAGAVAAVF
-28 YLRTPAD
+28 YLRTPSD
-35 VTLFWPAAGIGF
+35 VTLFWPAAGIGL
-47 AAVLR
+47 AAVIR
-52 YGPWQSLS
+52 YGLWQT
-60 IVVAMLLL
+60 ITIPIAMLLL

-83 LASNFLATLVAAWY
+83 LASNTLATLLAGWY
-97 VRRSRDRER
+97 VRRGNDRNR
-106 RLHLR
+106 RIHLR
-111 TSDGFL
+111 SADGYL
-117 LLRGGML
+117 LLRAGLLLSVVSAGIGSAGML
-124 LSAISATI
+124 HA
-132 GTIGMVHTGMAPSAD
+132 GMVPAAD
-147 AGRVALQWAMGDLL
+147 VARVFLQWTLGDLL

-176 KPDAQA
+176 KPGRAPPQKA
-182 RYPAGRLEMLG
+182 VGRFEVLGWSLLVALMLGLVYVTGRLG
-193 WTVLVAMML
+193 T
-202 GVVYTIGKMGSQYP
+202 QYP

-239 LVGTAIVIVCV
+239 LLGTSIVIVCV
-250 SLMTGLGVGGFER
+250 SLMTGLGMGGLDR
-263 PQTLHDS
+263 PNSIHDGA
-270 LLMMVMLVMYSI
+270 LMMAMLVMYSI

-292 EREYATAALHQRAT
+292 EHAQATAALHQRAT

-321 QARAL
+321 QARAQ
-326 LASSKETLTLI
+326 LAESNGTLTLL
-337 YADLDHFKLVNDS
+337 YTDLDHFKLVNDS

-364 ALFREQFDEDTLIAR
+364 ALFREEFGDDTLIAR
-379 TGGDEFAVLVAMDER
+379 TGGDEFAVLATMDER

-401 RLLAAIENLRVAW
+401 RLLAAIEKLRVAW
-414 QGQNLGTTGS
+414 LGQNMGTTAS

-444 DASCFA
+444 DAACFA

-484 ALDKRHFA
+484 ALDQRRFA

-502 NPGPWQS
+502 NPGPSQS
-509 HFEVLVRWQDAE
+509 HFEVLVRWLDTD

-552 GWLEQHPEAAAQ
+552 TWLEQQPEAAAQ
-564 VEQCSLNIGGTTL
+564 VEQCSINIGGTTL
-577 VDEDFGDYFA
+577 VDEDFGDFVA
-587 ARLRRAPLRPE
+587 ARLRRSPLRAE

-618 FIGRMHDLGCRFA
+618 FIGRMRDLGFRFA

-662 LDSIPDHARP
+662 LDST
-672 DDGPGHRRDNGSG
+672 G

-716 EHLRGIGVDYAQ
+716 QHLRGIGVDYAQ
-728 GYVFARPQRIE
+728 GYVFQRPRPI
-739 AFFAAVPD
+739 ADFFAGEPD